1 LNLTILIILA
11 IMAFMLFPPYFH
23 SSTLAFHTA
32 STANMTLGIE
42 ESTSETAVSQQE
54 SSGAG
59 KKNGSLPINIAMQIY
74 NHTNKALQAL
84 GEGNTS
90 EVENQLILAK
100 GKLSLIM
107 SNNISGQQSQE
118 SNTTQPVASP
128 GGLSDTDIPGDTAI
142 NSPEDSTAVESTTNP
157 PGETA
162 TVEADAQNDN
172 RGISESE
179 IRERPEERRQVVP

>member
-1 LNLTILIILA
+1 MNLTILIILA
-11 IMAFMLFPPYFH
+11 AMAFMLFPSYFH

-32 STANMTLGIE
+32 STANMTLG
-42 ESTSETAVSQQE
+42 SSETTVSQQE

-59 KKNGSLPINIAMQIY
+59 KKNGSLPVNIAMQIY

-84 GEGNTS
+84 DEGNTS
-90 EVENQLILAK
+90 EVESQLNFAK
-100 GKLSLIM
+100 GKLSLII
-107 SNNISGQQSQE
+107 SNNKSGQQSQE
-118 SNTTQPVASP
+118 SNTTQTVAGP
-128 GGLSDTDIPGDTAI
+128 GGVSDTDIPGDTAI
-142 NSPEDSTAVESTTNP
+142 NSPEDSSTVESTTNP

-172 RGISESE
+172 RGISERE